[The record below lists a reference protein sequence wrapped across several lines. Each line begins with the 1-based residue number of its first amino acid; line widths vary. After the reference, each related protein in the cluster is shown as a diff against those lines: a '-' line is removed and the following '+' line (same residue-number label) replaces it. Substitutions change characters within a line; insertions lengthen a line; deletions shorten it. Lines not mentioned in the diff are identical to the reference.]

1 MGTIDTASLITLA
14 GDIVKHFRGR
24 IERVRSDAVEGW
36 VDWPEGEV
44 CAVELH
50 VDGRPVSE
58 AELPGGAAGRATF
71 RLDIPAAL
79 RDGGVHKIAVRIP
92 AANAFINTLP
102 VIATLRA
109 TETRPADVPES
120 DVPAPVLAKNAVS
133 SSDNPPPEAARSEI
147 AETPLAAPEAPRR
160 AARRNAGV
168 PIVMPPDMRGW
179 MDGQRRTYIY
189 GWIADTT
196 RPGPVEVALFVDN
209 QQVLVAPADVF
220 RADLMS
226 AGVSSD
232 GRNGFHLEIP
242 EAFWDDQPHRVDV
255 RLAADTST
263 ALFMPVL
270 VSVPPRPVK
279 AKPAAKKPRTSP
291 RLEPKHYLVNVEKIV
306 RGKAR
311 MLVRGWAARLDK
323 SAIEGPVELRLDGA
337 GDAVIIPSLLHRGD
351 LDKAGIAGG
360 MAAFAAVFPL
370 KEGRALPQRLRLK
383 AASAAGIEDIPL
395 ADVAQD
401 TAALLAEAAGRRG
414 RELNGWLV
422 DLDSEDQPATV
433 HVTIEDNAPL
443 ALPLM
448 AENPRCFDSAGPMR
462 AQFAISVSDLCH
474 TLRARDCGF
483 ALETSDK
490 TRVKLSDPS
499 GREAFSGEVALVAG
513 VRFHLEA
520 LTPSRI
526 AGWLVHT
533 EAKNRIAEMDVYVDG
548 LPLATIAADR
558 TRGDLIA
565 KEMTEQGGGFQF
577 ALQNPSGES
586 GEAEIRFA
594 PRFTRQFFP
603 TTVTRLTLPAAE
615 TRLRQV
621 YPLLR
626 AAGDRGLSII
636 LPVYNAREEVERC
649 LDSLLEHSTLPCRVI
664 VIDDCSPDADIAPM
678 LARYKTCPHVEVH
691 TNAVNLG
698 YTATINRGVA
708 LAGEDDVIFLNSDT
722 LAGPGWL
729 QGLRAAAYHDPRVAT
744 VTAVSN
750 NSGAFSVPE
759 ISADNPIPQGFAFA
773 DFSRLVRQVGLGAY
787 PRVPTGNGFCMYVR
801 RDAIRAVGKLDD
813 VAFPKGYG
821 EENDFCMRAAR
832 AGFIHVVDDR
842 TLIFHKRSASFQSAK
857 KDLLAAG
864 RAVVDARYPEYNRLV
879 KVFTEGGAMQAMRW
893 RVRRAVAG
901 LASVPQRPRP
911 RVLFV
916 ISTRTGGTPQTN
928 RDLMRALSHSHEP
941 WVLVCDSQKLELYVF
956 RDGEEVAVENVALDA
971 PIHPASH
978 RSSSYDDAAAYLLLK
993 YAFELVH
1000 IRHLGWHG
1008 ADLPQVCR
1016 TLGLPVVLSLHDYY
1030 TVCPSVKLLDEAK
1043 TYCAGKCTPTE
1054 GECSVELWPQRQFPP
1069 LKNAFVHRWREVFA
1083 EAFRACDS
1091 LVTTSPGGREV
1102 FLNVFDELKGAD
1114 FRVIPHGRTFAATAQ
1129 TAQAPDAAQPLK
1141 ILIPGN
1147 ISPAK
1152 GSGLINALLALDVE
1166 RKLEFHLLGD
1176 PGRVKREPNV
1186 VVHGA
1191 YAREDFVDKVAAIAP
1206 HIGAI
1211 LSNWPE
1217 TYCHTLTEMWAA
1229 GVPVAGIDIGA
1240 VGERIAAHG
1249 GGWLLPLQATPEEI
1263 YHRLLD
1269 IAADSEG
1276 WLAQTAA
1283 ITTWQQGPNLT
1294 RGADHMGAEYA
1305 ALYLQVQRRRQRLLA
1320 ARAVEPIR
1328 RVAVLGEGEGWLPE
1342 TGGAPAVFWPC
1353 DWRTPLL
1360 EDEDLNL
1367 DAVVLKDK
1375 DLPPGTN
1382 ADFLAKAARRGVAV
1396 LLHTGHAT
1404 DGPEWWQRF
1413 GFEAIS

>member
-1 MGTIDTASLITLA
+1 MADINTLA
-14 GDIVKHFRGR
+14 GYIVKHFKGR
-24 IERVRSDAVEGW
+24 IERVRSDVVEGW
-36 VDWPEGEV
+36 VDQPDGEA
-44 CAVELH
+44 CTVELH
-50 VDGRPVSE
+50 IDGRPVAVS
-58 AELPGGAAGRATF
+58 ELPAAEAGRATF
-71 RLDIPAAL
+71 HFDIPSAL

-92 AANAFINTLP
+92 AANAFINSLP
-102 VIATLRA
+102 VIATLKA
-109 TETRPADVPES
+109 AESRPNDIDAARES
-120 DVPAPVLAKNAVS
+120 DVSASHVSAPHRPQPDIAASIAKTTAETL
-133 SSDNPPPEAARSEI
+133 PEA
-147 AETPLAAPEAPRR
+147 PPVMAPRR
-160 AARRNAGV
+160 AARRTAGV
-168 PIVMPPDMRGW
+168 PVVMPPHMRGW
-179 MDGQRRTYIY
+179 MDGQRRTYVY
-189 GWIADTT
+189 GWIADATQ
-196 RPGPVEVALFVDN
+196 PSPVEVALFVDN
-209 QQVLVAPADVF
+209 QQVLVARADVF

-226 AGVSSD
+226 AGVSAD

-255 RLAADTST
+255 RLASDTSV

-270 VSVPPRPVK
+270 ASVASRPVK
-279 AKPAAKKPRTSP
+279 AKPAARTPRAAP
-291 RLEPKHYLVNVEKIV
+291 RLEPKHYLVNIEKIV

-311 MLVRGWAARLDK
+311 VLVRGWAARLDK
-323 SAIEGPVELRLDGA
+323 SAIEGPVELRLDGVS
-337 GDAVIIPSLLHRGD
+337 DAVTLPALCHRGD

-360 MAAFAAVFPL
+360 RGAFAAVFPL
-370 KEGRALPQRLRLK
+370 KESRALPQRLHLK
-383 AASAAGIEDIPL
+383 VMSTSEVEDRAL
-395 ADVAQD
+395 ADVAQEM
-401 TAALLAEAAGRRG
+401 ASLLGEATGRRG

-422 DLDSEDQPATV
+422 DLDGEAQPDTV
-433 HVTIEDNAPL
+433 QVTIEDNAPL
-443 ALPLM
+443 ALSM
-448 AENPRCFDSAGPMR
+448 TADNPRFFDTDGPVK
-462 AQFAISVSDLCH
+462 AQFAISVGDLCH

-483 ALETSDK
+483 ALDTSDK
-490 TRVKLSDPS
+490 TRVRLSDPS

-513 VRFHLEA
+513 VRFHLESF
-520 LTPSRI
+520 TPSRI
-526 AGWLVHT
+526 AGWLIHT

-548 LPLATIAADR
+548 LPLATVAADR

-565 KEMTEQGGGFQF
+565 KEMTAQGGGFQF

-603 TTVTRLTLPAAE
+603 TTVTRLALPAAE
-615 TRLRQV
+615 TRLRHV
-621 YPLLR
+621 YPLLH
-626 AAGDRGLSII
+626 AAKDRGLSVI
-636 LPVYNAREEVERC
+636 LPVYNAHDEVERC

-664 VIDDCSPDADIAPM
+664 VINDCSPDGDIAPM
-678 LARYKTCPHVEVH
+678 LARYKACPNVEVH

-698 YTATINRGVA
+698 YTATINRGIA
-708 LAGEDDVIFLNSDT
+708 LAGEDDVVFLNSDT

-759 ISADNPIPQGFAFA
+759 IGADNPIPPGFAFA
-773 DFSRLVRQVGLGAY
+773 DFSRLIRQAGLGTY

-801 RDAIRAVGKLDD
+801 RDAIRAIGKLDD

-832 AGFIHVVDDR
+832 AGFINVVDDR
-842 TLIFHKRSASFQSAK
+842 TLIFHKRSASFLSAK

-879 KVFTEGGAMQAMRW
+879 KVFTEGGTMQAMRW

-901 LASVPQRPRP
+901 LAASPRCPRP

-941 WVLVCDSQKLELYVF
+941 WVLVCDSQKLDLYAF
-956 RDGEEVAVENVALDA
+956 REGEEVAVETVPLDA

-978 RSSSYDDAAAYLLLK
+978 RSAGYDDAAAYLLLK

-1030 TVCPSVKLLDEAK
+1030 TVCPSVKLLDETK

-1054 GECSVELWPQRQFPP
+1054 GECSVELWPQRQFPR
-1069 LKNAFVHRWREVFA
+1069 LKNAFVHRWREIFA

-1102 FLNVFDELKGAD
+1102 FLNAFDELKGAD

-1129 TAQAPDAAQPLK
+1129 TAQAPDPARPLK
-1141 ILIPGN
+1141 ILVPGN

-1186 VVHGA
+1186 VIHGA
-1191 YAREDFVDKVAAIAP
+1191 YAREDFVDKVAVIAP

-1229 GVPVAGIDIGA
+1229 GVPVVGIDVGA
-1240 VGERIAAHG
+1240 VGERIAVQG
-1249 GGWLLPLQATPEEI
+1249 GGWLVPLQATPEEV
-1263 YHRLLD
+1263 YQRLLD
-1269 IAADSEG
+1269 IAANSEG
-1276 WLAQTAA
+1276 WSAQTAA
-1283 ITTWQQGPNLT
+1283 ITAWQQGPNLT

-1305 ALYLQVQRRRQRLLA
+1305 ALYRQVQRRHQRLLA
-1320 ARAVEPIR
+1320 GRAVEPIR
-1328 RVAVLGEGEGWLPE
+1328 RVAMLGEGRGGLPDMSA
-1342 TGGAPAVFWPC
+1342 APAVFWPC

-1367 DAVVLKDK
+1367 DAVVLMDR
-1375 DLPPGTN
+1375 DLPLRTDAG
-1382 ADFLAKAARRGVAV
+1382 FLAKATRRGVAV
-1396 LLHTGHAT
+1396 LLHTGQMS
-1404 DGPEWWQRF
+1404 DGPEWWQAF
-1413 GFEAIS
+1413 GFEAVG